1 MQIFRE
7 RQKQRVADKIHMS
20 PPTHPPLLLLPSCFL
35 SLIFFSSSR
44 LCLLPRI
51 DCFLTRASLSPLS
64 SLRLFLHH
72 ANQGGREDKNR
83 KKASRRTVPVPARP
97 LPKRL
102 SILSSPKTVYVA
114 HPRSLCSLVS
124 FHVMDKLCLAA
135 SCVGRQRASNHCLF
149 FFFFLF
155 FFFESRKLA
164 HTQQGNKR
172 TRRDNKCLHCPT
184 SPCGTKTILH
194 N

>member
-1 MQIFRE
+1 MYSNQDYSTKVCRCRYSASGKNKESQI
-7 RQKQRVADKIHMS
+7 KSICPPPTHTHTSS
-20 PPTHPPLLLLPSCFL
+20 PPTQLFPFSH
-35 SLIFFSSSR
+35 FFPSSR

-51 DCFLTRASLSPLS
+51 DWFLTRASLSPLS

-102 SILSSPKTVYVA
+102 SILSSPKTICVA

-149 FFFFLF
+149 LFLF
-155 FFFESRKLA
+155 FFF
-164 HTQQGNKR
+164 
-172 TRRDNKCLHCPT
+172 
-184 SPCGTKTILH
+184 
-194 N
+194 